1 MLTPADGTTMKI
13 PRPDLTP
20 SNLPNPATPSISS
33 SHDAPDGP
41 PVAGPRRGGRPA
53 AAASL
58 AIAAL
63 LALLGPRFGE
73 RPDSDAA
80 TDGIA
85 QAARCDP
92 RIAGALGA
100 WEDCIAGE
108 LDRLATDRVAIAG
121 AHFHAWRVAD
131 RAARG
136 GARDAAE
143 LRERHGR
150 QVRAA
155 LRDNLTSLHRL
166 CTAAG
171 EDCER
176 VGEALVPSS

>member
-20 SNLPNPATPSISS
+20 SNLLNPATPSISS
-33 SHDAPDGP
+33 SHDAPAGP

-53 AAASL
+53 AAAS
-58 AIAAL
+58 
-63 LALLGPRFGE
+63 LGPRFGE

-108 LDRLATDRVAIAG
+108 LDRLATDRVAVAG

-150 QVRAA
+150 QVQAA

-176 VGEALVPSS
+176 VGEALVASS